1 LKLAYLP
8 VWLEF
13 QEVKDAEYASNE
25 ESVAIKVVQLATIVR
40 RETGLVL
47 DMAQI

>member
-1 LKLAYLP
+1 LAYLSA
-8 VWLEF
+8 WLGF
-13 QEVKDAEYASNE
+13 QEVKDAESASNE

-40 RETGLVL
+40 GGTGLVL